1 MPLDVAC
8 SFSALEPARPF
19 SWASKPSHAA
29 RAAGPHANVCRM
41 KGMAVGLVLVAAAV
55 AMSAA
60 EKDIP
65 RTSDGHPDLQG
76 TWSYATLTTLERPAE
91 FKDKPFLTA
100 AEAAAF
106 EQKTLTVQNRD
117 RRDVDATTGRGSDG
131 RTDVDRAYNQG
142 WWEYGSKIV
151 GTRRT
156 SLVVDPPDGMIPA
169 LTPDGARRALDR
181 RGLWVANGDYVGGA
195 AGGFDSYLERPMQER
210 CLGWTVAGPPMIPG
224 AYNNNVG
231 IFQTPD
237 NVVILNE
244 MVHDHRVIPLDAR
257 PRVGEAIR
265 LWMGS
270 SRARWEGDTLVISS
284 TNFRPMVFRS
294 ASEKLSLVEKF
305 TLVDKDTL
313 MYEFTVTDPLTWVK
327 PWTVQFPMNRINEPI
342 YEYACHEGN
351 YSLPNILRAARN
363 AEREAARERPR

>member
-1 MPLDVAC
+1 
-8 SFSALEPARPF
+8 
-19 SWASKPSHAA
+19 
-29 RAAGPHANVCRM
+29 M

-106 EQKTLTVQNRD
+106 EKKTLTVQNRD

-210 CLGWTVAGPPMIPG
+210 CLAWTVAGPPMIPG

-231 IFQTPD
+231 IFQTSD
-237 NVVILNE
+237 QVVILNE
-244 MVHDHRVIPLDAR
+244 MVHDHRVIPLGAR

-270 SRARWEGDTLVISS
+270 SRARWDGDTLVVS
-284 TNFRPMVFRS
+284 TSNFRPMVFRS
-294 ASEKLSLVEKF
+294 ASDKLTLTEKF
-305 TLVDKDTL
+305 MLVNADTL
-313 MYEFTVTDPLTWVK
+313 MYEFTVDDPLTWVR
-327 PWTVQFPMNRINEPI
+327 PWTVQFPMRRMSEPL

-351 YSLPNILRAARN
+351 YSLRNIL
-363 AEREAARERPR
+363 EAARKSERPGR

>member
-1 MPLDVAC
+1 
-8 SFSALEPARPF
+8 
-19 SWASKPSHAA
+19 
-29 RAAGPHANVCRM
+29 M
-41 KGMAVGLVLVAAAV
+41 KGTAIGLVLVTAV
-55 AMSAA
+55 AVSAA
-60 EKDIP
+60 EKASIP

-91 FKDKPFLTA
+91 FKNKPFLTPE
-100 AEAAAF
+100 EAVAF
-106 EQKTLTVQNRD
+106 EKKTLTIQDRD
-117 RRDVDATTGRGSDG
+117 RRDVDSSTGRGSDG

-142 WWEYGSKIV
+142 WWEFGSKIV

-156 SLVVDPPDGMIPA
+156 SLVIDPPDGMIPA
-169 LTPDGARRALDR
+169 LTPDGVVRARDK
-181 RGLWVANGDYVGGA
+181 RGLWMANGEYEGGA
-195 AGGFDSYLERPMQER
+195 TGTGLDSFTDRPMQER

-231 IFQTPD
+231 IFQTSE

-244 MVHDHRVIPLDAR
+244 MVHDHRVIPLAAR
-257 PRVGEAIR
+257 PRVGESIR

-270 SRARWEGDTLVISS
+270 SRAHWDGDTLVVST

-294 ASEKLSLVEKF
+294 ASEKLQLTEKF
-305 TLVDKDTL
+305 TLVDANTL
-313 MYEFTVTDPLTWVK
+313 MYEFTVNDPLTWVK
-327 PWTVQFPMNRINEPI
+327 PWTVQFPMNRMNEPI

-363 AEREAARERPR
+363 AERQPRER